1 MTANGDWNGKPLGS
15 LSNKTLIQYDIKQPK
30 KKDQW
35 GENVE
40 ASQATNEFLN
50 HGFFKHGLPLPI
62 QIIYEHTH
70 THIRTLIVTSL
81 PF

>member
-1 MTANGDWNGKPLGS
+1 M
-15 LSNKTLIQYDIKQPK
+15 
-30 KKDQW
+30 
-35 GENVE
+35 E

-70 THIRTLIVTSL
+70 TYIYIRTLIVTSL